1 MFPASLIVLAVILL
15 VVGAGLFFL
24 VSFLMARVLLM
35 PERMEGGRAMLALQR
50 LTPKDLDLPYEETFF
65 TVRDEWAARRGR
77 AGATL
82 AVAAWWIPAAHNAGK
97 CAVIVHGYSD
107 SKIGG
112 IAWAPTF
119 RALGYNVL
127 AIDLRAHGRSD
138 GTYSTAGYWERHDV
152 SQVIDQLRQLQ
163 PAATRQLVLF
173 GVSLGAATVCATA
186 ELRQCRDVAA
196 VIMDCPYSD
205 YPSAAMTHGDAL
217 GMPGTYFQRL
227 GIRIAERLSG
237 ARFLEVAPTALIPRV
252 ACPLMVIHGADDL
265 FITAH
270 DMDSVEA
277 ATRSRPAELGHTD
290 YWRPDKTHHVLAL
303 RTDPGEFR
311 RRVGEFLEAALRS
324 PLPDAPE
331 RAARVEASSRLGEG

>member
-1 MFPASLIVLAVILL
+1 
-15 VVGAGLFFL
+15 
-24 VSFLMARVLLM
+24 
-35 PERMEGGRAMLALQR
+35 
-50 LTPKDLDLPYEETFF
+50 
-65 TVRDEWAARRGR
+65 
-77 AGATL
+77 
-82 AVAAWWIPAAHNAGK
+82 
-97 CAVIVHGYSD
+97 
-107 SKIGG
+107 

-173 GVSLGAATVCATA
+173 GVSLGAAVVCATA
-186 ELRQCRDVAA
+186 ELRQARDVAA

-205 YPSAAMTHGDAL
+205 FGSAAMTHGDAL
-217 GMPGTYFQRL
+217 GMPGTLFQRL
-227 GIRIAERLSG
+227 GVRWAEKLSG
-237 ARFLEVAPTALIPRV
+237 ANFAEVAPTTLIPRV

-265 FITAH
+265 FITPH

-277 ATRSRPAELGHTD
+277 ATRSRGADVGHTD
-290 YWRPDKTHHVLAL
+290 YWRPGNTHHVLAL

-311 RRVGEFLEAALRS
+311 RRVGEFLEAANGAVGAAGS
-324 PLPDAPE
+324 GSTGLPDPAP
-331 RAARVEASSRLGEG
+331 AS